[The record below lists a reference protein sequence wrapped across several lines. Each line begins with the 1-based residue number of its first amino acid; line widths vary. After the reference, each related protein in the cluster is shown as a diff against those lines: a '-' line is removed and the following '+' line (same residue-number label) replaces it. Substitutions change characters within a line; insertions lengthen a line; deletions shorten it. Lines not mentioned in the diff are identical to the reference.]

1 MSVILMRIASFAT
14 FAINYNQVIDLTPTM
29 MIGLVFG
36 IVNAFSRGLTIF
48 APLVAEL
55 VQNSS
60 WTCTLL
66 ALAGIAAV
74 RNFSPG
80 TKLE

>member
-1 MSVILMRIASFAT
+1 MRIASFGT
-14 FAINYNQVIDLTPTM
+14 FAINYSQVVELTPTM

-48 APLVAEL
+48 APLIAEL
-55 VQNSS
+55 MHNSS

-66 ALAGIAAV
+66 AVGGIAAV
-74 RNFSPG
+74 RGFNLG
-80 TKLE
+80 TKLD